1 MNDSLTMILAMP
13 ILAIIAVLTPLF
25 GFFTNMYG
33 QLTNLKGWFLIIMFA
48 IGIITGLGLTFAGLI
63 GSLQL
68 IQVIVTFM
76 FLPLLLNSQEVL
88 SIMGDHR
95 LLISGMFGLLVVMGA
110 FKHLKPLTGIVMSI
124 TYLLLVIKNYLDNK
138 K

>member
-1 MNDSLTMILAMP
+1 
-13 ILAIIAVLTPLF
+13 
-25 GFFTNMYG
+25 
-33 QLTNLKGWFLIIMFA
+33 
-48 IGIITGLGLTFAGLI
+48 
-63 GSLQL
+63 
-68 IQVIVTFM
+68 M

-95 LLISGMFGLLVVMGA
+95 LLISGMFGLLVVMRA